1 MKLPARQ
8 RGMMLIMLVFIVG
21 LAATGYLL
29 HALNP
34 VSMRVER
41 DKKTAAALAEAKAA
55 LIGYAAGVD
64 LTPGTCTT
72 NCPRPGDLPCPDTDN
87 DGFAEGSCGN
97 AAGTTGQSSRLG
109 RLPWKTLGLPD
120 LRDGSGERLW
130 YAVSNHYKNN
140 TRYRPLNSDTVATIT
155 LRNSAGNIINDAS
168 STTGLSAIVI
178 APGEP
183 LVRQD
188 ALVQDRN
195 SLNEDLASHYLD
207 IAFGEDNQNFIDG
220 TINGFI
226 AGSVKAA
233 DGSVIL
239 NDRIVAISNDEV
251 LKVMETRVLAEVE
264 NSLLDYYCGMGNV
277 NYSTKSCTALGTSFP
292 YPATFD
298 NAGCLGQN
306 SASSACSEGIAT
318 QRGRIPA
325 FPTTPWSSTSIL
337 RASRNNNWFQM
348 NAWREVVYYA
358 VAPACVTGTTSCNGI
373 GLLTVKNPKLLP
385 ENDKRLVLIATG
397 RTLGAQLRINNSEK
411 TNEVNYLEG
420 GNYTPLDNV
429 YERLVLPINNQ
440 NDRVVNLP

>member
-1 MKLPARQ
+1 MKFPPKQ
-8 RGMMLIMLVFIVG
+8 RGMVLIMLVFIVG

-34 VSMRVER
+34 ASMRAER

-55 LIGYAAGVD
+55 LIGYAAGVN
-64 LTPGTCTT
+64 LNSGICGT

-87 DGFAEGSCGN
+87 DGDADSSCGN

-130 YAVSNHYKNN
+130 YAVSNRYKKNA
-140 TRYRPLNSDTVATIT
+140 RYRPLNSDTLATIT
-155 LRNSAGNIINDAS
+155 LRDSTGNIINDGS
-168 STTGLSAIVI
+168 STTGLSAVII
-178 APGEP
+178 APGAP

-188 ALVQDRN
+188 ALVQDRS

-220 TINGFI
+220 TTNGFI

-233 DGSVIL
+233 DGGVIL
-239 NDRIVAISNDEV
+239 NDRIVAISNDEM

-277 NYSTKSCTALGTSFP
+277 NYSTKLCTVPGASFP
-292 YPATFD
+292 YPATFV
-298 NAGCLGQN
+298 NTGCLGSS
-306 SASSACSEGIAT
+306 SATSACSEGAT
-318 QRGRIPA
+318 TRGRIPA
-325 FPTTPWSSTSIL
+325 YPTTPWSPTSIL
-337 RASRNNNWFQM
+337 RASGNNNWFQM

-358 VAPACVTGTTSCNGI
+358 VSQACVTGTANCNGI

-397 RTLGAQLRINNSEK
+397 RTLGAQLRSNNSQR
-411 TNEVNYLEG
+411 TNELNYLEG
-420 GNYTPLDNV
+420 ENYAPLDNI
-429 YERLVLPINNQ
+429 YERLVLPINGQ
-440 NDRVVNLP
+440 NDRVVSLP